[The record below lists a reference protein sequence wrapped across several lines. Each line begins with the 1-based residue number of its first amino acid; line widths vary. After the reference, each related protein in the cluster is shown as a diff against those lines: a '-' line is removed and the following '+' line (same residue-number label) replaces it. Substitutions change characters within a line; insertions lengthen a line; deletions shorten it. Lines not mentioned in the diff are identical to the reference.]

1 MTIFNKQLWLIS
13 VFACAIREL
22 FRAAPG
28 EATLLTL
35 VMLVQ
40 GLIPAIS
47 LYLTKLTI
55 DGLNALSR
63 GEPSSL
69 GLIII
74 WWSSTLLI
82 GVVLAPVNQVLQ
94 GNVGERF
101 TAHINLTLME
111 KASQLPGLE
120 ALEDPRFHNDISL
133 LQEGARSRPLNVL
146 VLLVHSLRDL
156 VTLVGL
162 SIVLAAVGWWV
173 PLAALLSAYPLAQMT
188 LKLREVGWNA
198 LISRT
203 PEARRMEYESRIAL
217 GHAHAAEVRL
227 YRLFG
232 WLINRYRQA
241 FSVSH
246 QAMRSIR
253 QRQAFAVLP
262 ANVFSILVASGLFAW
277 SVQRALEGNLSVGQ
291 IVVIVSGLSQ
301 IQQLVFALIENSG
314 FLLERGLYFQ
324 KYFDFLALQPQ
335 VRYPVQPKGIREGT
349 PTICFDRVSFRY
361 PDGCEALRDVS
372 FTIRPG
378 TTVAVVGENGA
389 GKSTLI
395 KLLLRFYDSSEG
407 DIQINGVS
415 IKDIDLD
422 QWRDRVGAVF
432 QDFGRYAYSVKE
444 NILLARQGV
453 LEPASLQSALLQSGM
468 AAVAEGLDGGLE
480 AQLGKEF
487 GGAELSGGQWQ
498 KLVISRAL
506 YRRTDVLILDEPTAA
521 LDPRSEYELFQQ
533 FADLAQGRTT
543 LLVTHRLGSVLMA
556 DHILVLKQGRLVEQ
570 GTHQE
575 LLAANGEYAELWR
588 MQARLYE
595 QAAD

>member
-1 MTIFNKQLWLIS
+1 M
-13 VFACAIREL
+13 
-22 FRAAPG
+22 
-28 EATLLTL
+28 
-35 VMLVQ
+35 
-40 GLIPAIS
+40 
-47 LYLTKLTI
+47 
-55 DGLNALSR
+55 
-63 GEPSSL
+63 
-69 GLIII
+69 
-74 WWSSTLLI
+74 
-82 GVVLAPVNQVLQ
+82 
-94 GNVGERF
+94 
-101 TAHINLTLME
+101 
-111 KASQLPGLE
+111 
-120 ALEDPRFHNDISL
+120 
-133 LQEGARSRPLNVL
+133 
-146 VLLVHSLRDL
+146 
-156 VTLVGL
+156 
-162 SIVLAAVGWWV
+162 
-173 PLAALLSAYPLAQMT
+173 
-188 LKLREVGWNA
+188 
-198 LISRT
+198 
-203 PEARRMEYESRIAL
+203 
-217 GHAHAAEVRL
+217 
-227 YRLFG
+227 
-232 WLINRYRQA
+232 
-241 FSVSH
+241 
-246 QAMRSIR
+246 
-253 QRQAFAVLP
+253 
-262 ANVFSILVASGLFAW
+262 
-277 SVQRALEGNLSVGQ
+277 
-291 IVVIVSGLSQ
+291 
-301 IQQLVFALIENSG
+301 
-314 FLLERGLYFQ
+314 
-324 KYFDFLALQPQ
+324 
-335 VRYPVQPKGIREGT
+335 
-349 PTICFDRVSFRY
+349 
-361 PDGCEALRDVS
+361 S

-498 KLVISRAL
+498 KLAISRAL
-506 YRRTDVLILDEPTAA
+506 YRRTDVLILYEPTAA